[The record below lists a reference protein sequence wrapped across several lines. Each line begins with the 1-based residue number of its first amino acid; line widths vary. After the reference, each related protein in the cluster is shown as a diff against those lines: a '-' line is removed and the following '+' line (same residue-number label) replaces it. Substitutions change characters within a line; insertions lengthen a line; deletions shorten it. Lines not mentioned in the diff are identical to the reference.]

1 MLIAQCSSLSSPTK
15 PCCSSGTSK
24 VRHLRPFDLALF
36 QIVQSSID
44 TYWVFRHYISSVLTP
59 SHYDK
64 ITFKRQRIL
73 IGFSGARVWVCN
85 GCMYSRHWV
94 PCWSPSAF
102 NKNVLKKWCQQA
114 ACERFVPIQN
124 TIYESMNSSQ
134 LCGGWFELKPF
145 TPAITQA
152 MPHLRS
158 DLSMKARRDFGM
170 TTELIKAND
179 IIINLCRIWK
189 NYLLRKPPS
198 RDKPPKKIS
207 SRDISSV
214 FSRSTWLTH
223 PFGGPPHWTR
233 LRNCWRYTPFIT
245 AISPVGH
252 FFQILWD
259 TDGYIIRI
267 QAWWNIMGVYYD
279 LIWIIIGISPYG
291 VISSMAGRSPGQTEV
306 YFARKIIE
314 LDSRCFFF
322 QPAMFDLL

>member
-1 MLIAQCSSLSSPTK
+1 M
-15 PCCSSGTSK
+15 
-24 VRHLRPFDLALF
+24 
-36 QIVQSSID
+36 
-44 TYWVFRHYISSVLTP
+44 TP
-59 SHYDK
+59 SNYDK

-85 GCMYSRHWV
+85 GCMYSKHWV

-102 NKNVLKKWCQQA
+102 NKNVLKNDASRQHVKDLFQYKIPFMKVWTA
-114 ACERFVPIQN
+114 ANYI
-124 TIYESMNSSQ
+124 
-134 LCGGWFELKPF
+134 CGGWFELKPF

-152 MPHLRS
+152 MPHLRP

-170 TTELIKAND
+170 TTELIKANE
-179 IIINLCRIWK
+179 IIMNLCRIWK

-233 LRNCWRYTPFIT
+233 LRNWWGYTPFIT

-252 FFQILWD
+252 FFQMLWD

-314 LDSRCFFF
+314 LDSRWFFSS
-322 QPAMFDLL
+322 QPCLICCRPIFGW